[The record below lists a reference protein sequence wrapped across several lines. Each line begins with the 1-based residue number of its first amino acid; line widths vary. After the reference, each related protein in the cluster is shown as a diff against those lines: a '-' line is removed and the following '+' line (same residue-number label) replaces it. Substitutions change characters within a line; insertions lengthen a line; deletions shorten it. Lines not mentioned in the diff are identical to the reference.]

1 MSALYHRDIISPAQ
15 EENSMLGLGIPTLIT
30 RLITLVIAF
39 SVHEFSHAWTANAF
53 GDSTPKNA
61 GRLTLNPLKHLD
73 PMGTLVL
80 IFAGF
85 GWAKPVP
92 VNPYALERRSSSA
105 LMWVSLAGPLSNFV
119 LAILASIPLRLNWVP
134 YNSSSALLPSPY
146 MFLVE
151 FISINL
157 LLMVFNLIPLAPL
170 DGDKIVEYFLP
181 ESWNRAFNRIRPYS
195 AFILLVV
202 VFVLPMLG
210 FDLLGWIIRPVMQ
223 NLFNLLMGYPV

>member
-1 MSALYHRDIISPAQ
+1 
-15 EENSMLGLGIPTLIT
+15 MLGLGIPTLIT

-53 GDSTPKNA
+53 GDSTPKEA
-61 GRLTLNPLKHLD
+61 GRLTLNPLRHLD

-85 GWAKPVP
+85 GWARPVP

-105 LMWVSLAGPLSNFV
+105 LMWVSLAGPMSNFV
-119 LAILASIPLRLNWVP
+119 LAILASIPLRFGWLP
-134 YNSSSALLPSPY
+134 YSGSSSILPSPY

-195 AFILLVV
+195 AFILLAV

-223 NLFNLLMGYPV
+223 SLFNLLMGITI

>member
-1 MSALYHRDIISPAQ
+1 M
-15 EENSMLGLGIPTLIT
+15 GIPTLIS

-53 GDSTPKNA
+53 GDSTPKDA

-85 GWAKPVP
+85 GWARPVP

-105 LMWVSLAGPLSNFV
+105 LMWVSLAGPMSNFV
-119 LAILASIPLRLNWVP
+119 LAILASIPLRFGWVA
-134 YNSSSALLPSPY
+134 YTSSSALLPSLY
-146 MFLVE
+146 SFLVE

-181 ESWNRAFNRIRPYS
+181 ESWNRVFNRVRPYS
-195 AFILLVV
+195 AYILLAV

-210 FDLLGWIIRPVMQ
+210 VDLLGWIIRPVMQ

>member
-1 MSALYHRDIISPAQ
+1 
-15 EENSMLGLGIPTLIT
+15 
-30 RLITLVIAF
+30 
-39 SVHEFSHAWTANAF
+39 
-53 GDSTPKNA
+53 
-61 GRLTLNPLKHLD
+61 
-73 PMGTLVL
+73 MGTLVL

-85 GWAKPVP
+85 GWARPVP
-92 VNPYALERRSSSA
+92 VNPYALEKRSSSA
-105 LMWVSLAGPLSNFV
+105 LMWVSLAGPMSNFV
-119 LAILASIPLRLNWVP
+119 LAILASIPLRFGWLP
-134 YNSSSALLPSPY
+134 YTSSSSILPSPY

-170 DGDKIVEYFLP
+170 DGDKIVEHFLP

-195 AFILLVV
+195 AYILLAI

-210 FDLLGWIIRPVMQ
+210 VDLLGWIIRPVMQ

>member
-1 MSALYHRDIISPAQ
+1 
-15 EENSMLGLGIPTLIT
+15 MLGMGLPTLIT

-53 GDSTPKNA
+53 GDSTPKDA
-61 GRLTLNPLKHLD
+61 GRLTLNPLRHLD

-105 LMWVSLAGPLSNFV
+105 LMWVSLAGPTSNFV
-119 LAILASIPLRLNWVP
+119 LAILASIPLRFGWVS
-134 YNSSSALLPSPY
+134 YSGSSAILPSPY

-157 LLMVFNLIPLAPL
+157 LLMVFNLIPLSPL

-181 ESWNRAFNRIRPYS
+181 ESWNRVFNRIRPYS
-195 AFILLVV
+195 AYILLAV

-210 FDLLGWIIRPVMQ
+210 VDLLGWVIRPVMQ
-223 NLFNLLMGYPV
+223 NLFNLLMGYQV

>member
-1 MSALYHRDIISPAQ
+1 
-15 EENSMLGLGIPTLIT
+15 MLGLGIPTLIT

-105 LMWVSLAGPLSNFV
+105 LMWVSLAGTLSNFV
-119 LAILASIPLRLNWVP
+119 LAILARIPLRLNWVP

-181 ESWNRAFNRIRPYS
+181 ESWNRVFNRIRPYS
-195 AFILLVV
+195 AFILLAV

>member
-1 MSALYHRDIISPAQ
+1 
-15 EENSMLGLGIPTLIT
+15 MLGLGIPTLIS

-53 GDSTPKNA
+53 GDSTPKDA

-85 GWAKPVP
+85 GWARPVP

-105 LMWVSLAGPLSNFV
+105 LMWVSLAGPMSNFV
-119 LAILASIPLRLNWVP
+119 LAILASIPLRLNWVA
-134 YNSSSALLPSPY
+134 YTSSSTLLPSTY

-157 LLMVFNLIPLAPL
+157 WLMVFNLIPLAPL

-195 AFILLVV
+195 AYILLAI

-210 FDLLGWIIRPVMQ
+210 VDLLGWIIRPVMQ

>member
-1 MSALYHRDIISPAQ
+1 
-15 EENSMLGLGIPTLIT
+15 MLGLGIPTLIT

-134 YNSSSALLPSPY
+134 YSSSSALLPSPY

-195 AFILLVV
+195 AFILLAV

>member
-1 MSALYHRDIISPAQ
+1 
-15 EENSMLGLGIPTLIT
+15 MLGMGIPTLIS

-53 GDSTPKNA
+53 GDSTPKDA

-85 GWAKPVP
+85 GWARPVP

-105 LMWVSLAGPLSNFV
+105 LMWVSLAGPMSNFV
-119 LAILASIPLRLNWVP
+119 LAILASIPLRFGWVA
-134 YNSSSALLPSPY
+134 YTSSSALLPSLY
-146 MFLVE
+146 SFLVE

-181 ESWNRAFNRIRPYS
+181 ESWNRVFNRVRPYS
-195 AFILLVV
+195 AYILLAV

-210 FDLLGWIIRPVMQ
+210 VDLLGWIIRPVMQ

>member
-1 MSALYHRDIISPAQ
+1 
-15 EENSMLGLGIPTLIT
+15 MLGLGIPTLIT

>member
-1 MSALYHRDIISPAQ
+1 
-15 EENSMLGLGIPTLIT
+15 MLGLGIPTLIT

-134 YNSSSALLPSPY
+134 YNGSSALLPSPY

-181 ESWNRAFNRIRPYS
+181 ESWNRVFNRIRPYS
-195 AFILLVV
+195 AFILLAV

>member
-1 MSALYHRDIISPAQ
+1 
-15 EENSMLGLGIPTLIT
+15 MLGLGIPTLIT
-30 RLITLVIAF
+30 RLITLVVAF

-119 LAILASIPLRLNWVP
+119 LAILASIPLRFDWVP
-134 YNSSSALLPSPY
+134 NTSSSALLPSPY

>member
-1 MSALYHRDIISPAQ
+1 
-15 EENSMLGLGIPTLIT
+15 
-30 RLITLVIAF
+30 
-39 SVHEFSHAWTANAF
+39 
-53 GDSTPKNA
+53 
-61 GRLTLNPLKHLD
+61 
-73 PMGTLVL
+73 
-80 IFAGF
+80 
-85 GWAKPVP
+85 
-92 VNPYALERRSSSA
+92 
-105 LMWVSLAGPLSNFV
+105 
-119 LAILASIPLRLNWVP
+119 
-134 YNSSSALLPSPY
+134 

>member
-1 MSALYHRDIISPAQ
+1 
-15 EENSMLGLGIPTLIT
+15 MLGLGIPTLIT
-30 RLITLVIAF
+30 RLITLVVAF

-119 LAILASIPLRLNWVP
+119 LAILASIPLRFDWVP
-134 YNSSSALLPSPY
+134 NTSSSALLPSPY

-181 ESWNRAFNRIRPYS
+181 ESWNKAFNRIRPYS
-195 AFILLVV
+195 AFILLAV

>member
-1 MSALYHRDIISPAQ
+1 
-15 EENSMLGLGIPTLIT
+15 MLGLGIPTLIT

-134 YNSSSALLPSPY
+134 YSSSSALLPSPY

-181 ESWNRAFNRIRPYS
+181 ESWNRVFNRIRPYS
-195 AFILLVV
+195 AFILLAV

>member
-1 MSALYHRDIISPAQ
+1 
-15 EENSMLGLGIPTLIT
+15 MLGLGIPTLIT

-181 ESWNRAFNRIRPYS
+181 ESWNRVFNRIRPYS
-195 AFILLVV
+195 AFILLAV

>member
-1 MSALYHRDIISPAQ
+1 
-15 EENSMLGLGIPTLIT
+15 MLGLGIPTLIT

-105 LMWVSLAGPLSNFV
+105 LMWVSLAWPLSNFV
-119 LAILASIPLRLNWVP
+119 LVILASIPLRLNWVP

>member
-1 MSALYHRDIISPAQ
+1 
-15 EENSMLGLGIPTLIT
+15 MLGLGIPTLIT

-53 GDSTPKNA
+53 GDSTPKIA

-134 YNSSSALLPSPY
+134 YSSSSALLPSPY

-181 ESWNRAFNRIRPYS
+181 ESWNRVFNRIRPYS
-195 AFILLVV
+195 AFILLAV

>member
-1 MSALYHRDIISPAQ
+1 
-15 EENSMLGLGIPTLIT
+15 MLGLGIPTLIT

-53 GDSTPKNA
+53 GDSTPKIA

-92 VNPYALERRSSSA
+92 VNPNALERRSSSA

-134 YNSSSALLPSPY
+134 YSSSSALLPSPY

-181 ESWNRAFNRIRPYS
+181 ESWNRVFNRIRPYS
-195 AFILLVV
+195 AFILLAV